1 VVRHS
6 ITTNKEEV
14 MRPSIEFVEKFGYL
28 GVNNPLYIIRYGE
41 YKRPYLRHY
50 GICGTKTVIK
60 NITVLNLLIT
70 YESAG
75 DEFELLVDRNSV
87 EHKDSRGY
95 YFADLELAKERL
107 EELTK
112 QWKMDMIEELSK

>member
-1 VVRHS
+1 M
-6 ITTNKEEV
+6 TK
-14 MRPSIEFVEKFGYL
+14 KFGEL
-28 GVNNPLYIIRYGE
+28 GVNNVLYIISYGE

-50 GICGTKTVIK
+50 CLLEIKTVIK
-60 NITVLNLLIT
+60 SVTNLNLLIT

-75 DEFELLVDRNSV
+75 HKLEVLLNRNAV

>member
-1 VVRHS
+1 MENV
-6 ITTNKEEV
+6 
-14 MRPSIEFVEKFGYL
+14 KFGNL
-28 GVNNPLYIIRYGE
+28 GVNNVLYMISYGE

-50 GICGTKTVIK
+50 CLLGIKTVVK
-60 NITVLNLLIT
+60 SVTNLNLLIT

-75 DEFELLVDRNSV
+75 HEFEVLLDRNSL
-87 EHKDSRGY
+87 EHKDPRGY

-112 QWKMDMIEELSK
+112 KWKMDMIEELSK